1 MKRISI
7 FLITIALIAG
17 MVACGGD
24 PVRYGLTMATSPVG
38 GGTATDLTDASPYT
52 AGTRVSIEAVAAAG
66 YYFINWTSPAGT
78 LGTETAAATTFTV
91 PTQNVTVTANFAMRI
106 PVAEIRTWYDLD
118 AIRNNL
124 AGSYVLVNDLD
135 STTPGYVGL
144 ASPTAN
150 DGEGWQPIGNLTE
163 YYEPTRFEGAFDG
176 QEHQIK
182 DLSINRPDELAV
194 GLFAVVDNGGVI
206 KNIGVVD
213 ANVTGF
219 YAGLLVGADAGTVV
233 NCYSTGTISAFL
245 SGGLVGVVG
254 GTVSDSYSAAGVAGD
269 NWAGGLVGAICG
281 SALACPEWLGVEGT
295 VTNSYATGSVSADDE
310 AGGLVG
316 INAGVVSNSY
326 SMGSLS
332 GSDCV
337 GGLVGANWGTV
348 TDSYST
354 ASVAGNSSVGGLI
367 GYNGDYATVDRS
379 YSVGSV
385 SGSSNVGGLVG
396 YNGGFNVTCS
406 FWDIQTS
413 GQLTSDGGIGQN
425 TTQMQD
431 IDTFL
436 GALWDI
442 TAVANPSVRNL
453 AYIWNIVDDV
463 TYPFLSWQP

>member
-1 MKRISI
+1 MKRISV
-7 FLITIALIAG
+7 FWIALAL
-17 MVACGGD
+17 V
-24 PVRYGLTMATSPVG
+24 
-38 GGTATDLTDASPYT
+38 
-52 AGTRVSIEAVAAAG
+52 
-66 YYFINWTSPAGT
+66 AGT
-78 LGTETAAATTFTV
+78 LGCGTATQYALSVLSTSGGNVTHPGVGTFTYPAGAIVLLEAVPAGGYSFAGWSGNVSTVGNVTAATTAITMNGNYFI
-91 PTQNVTVTANFAMRI
+91 TANFVQGQ
-106 PVAEIRTWYDLD
+106 PIRTWYDLD

-124 AGSYVLVNDLD
+124 GGNYVLMNNLD
-135 STTPGYVGL
+135 STTAGYAAL
-144 ASPTAN
+144 ASNKAN
-150 DGEGWQPIGNLTE
+150 GGAGWQPIGNLTE
-163 YYEPTRFEGAFDG
+163 YYEPTGFEGAFDG

-219 YAGLLVGADAGTVV
+219 HAGLLVGVDAGTVV
-233 NCYSTGTISAFL
+233 NCYSTGTISANL

-254 GTVSDSYSAAGVAGD
+254 GTVSNSYSAAGVAGD

-281 SALACPEWLGVEGT
+281 YALACPEWLGVEGT

-326 SMGSLS
+326 SIGNLS

-348 TDSYST
+348 ADSYST

-367 GYNGDYATVDRS
+367 GYNGDYAIVDRS

-431 IDTFL
+431 MATFS
-436 GALWDI
+436 GASWDI
-442 TAVANPSVRNL
+442 TSVANLSVRNL
-453 AYIWNIVDDV
+453 AYIWNIVDDE
-463 TYPFLSWQP
+463 TYPFLSCEP